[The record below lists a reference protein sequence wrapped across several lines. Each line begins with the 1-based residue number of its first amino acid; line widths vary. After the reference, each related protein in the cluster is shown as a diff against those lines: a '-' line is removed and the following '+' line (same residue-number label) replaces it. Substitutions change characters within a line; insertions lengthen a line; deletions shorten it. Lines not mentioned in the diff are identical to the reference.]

1 MHIRTTCFVYLLFIF
16 VTIFFLFIPFSHC
29 FAGADPEPDLKSS
42 IIINP
47 DKQFNFAEYYFSN
60 KNYLM
65 AVAEYNR
72 FIYFFPEDQ
81 RVETAM
87 YRIGMSYYLGRHFK
101 EAVNSFRA
109 VIDRY
114 VDTELSIKSYF
125 MISEAHVNLNTF
137 GPAIINLNNL
147 ITITHDEDVKDE
159 AYYRIGWICIET
171 ASWEKARLYFSR
183 ISAKNKDKYRLE
195 RLNAELNKERSIPQK
210 KPDLAGFLSIIPG
223 AGRLE
228 RLNAELNKERSIPQ
242 KKPDLA
248 GFLSIIPGAGYLY
261 CERYQ
266 DALIAFLL
274 NGGLILA
281 AYKSFDN
288 DNNALGGVIAFVEF
302 GFYAGNIYGA
312 VASAHKYNRKKTG
325 QFIEKLKNN
334 AKINLSADVENK
346 GVCFAFK
353 FVF

>member
-1 MHIRTTCFVYLLFIF
+1 LN
-16 VTIFFLFIPFSHC
+16 IFFLFIPFSQSV
-29 FAGADPEPDLKSS
+29 AGSDPEPDIKSS

-60 KNYLM
+60 KDYLM

-101 EAVNSFRA
+101 EAVDSFNA
-109 VIDRY
+109 LIDGY
-114 VDTELSIKSYF
+114 VDTDLSIKSYF
-125 MISEAHVNLNTF
+125 MISEAHVKLNAF

-147 ITITHDEDVKDE
+147 ITITDDEDVRDE
-159 AYYRIGWICIET
+159 AYYRIGWIYIET
-171 ASWEKARLYFSR
+171 ASWEKARLYFLK

-195 RLNAELNKERSIPQK
+195 RLTTELNKERSIPK
-210 KPDLAGFLSIIPG
+210 KDPH
-223 AGRLE
+223 
-228 RLNAELNKERSIPQ
+228 
-242 KKPDLA
+242 LA

-266 DALIAFLL
+266 DALIAFLI
-274 NGGLILA
+274 NGGLIYA
-281 AYKSFDN
+281 AYESFDDN
-288 DNNALGGVIAFVEF
+288 NNALGGVIAFVEF

-312 VASAHKYNRKKTG
+312 VTSAHKYNRKKTG

-334 AKINLSADVENK
+334 TKINLSADVKNK
-346 GVCFAFK
+346 GICLAFE
-353 FVF
+353 FIF

>member
-1 MHIRTTCFVYLLFIF
+1 
-16 VTIFFLFIPFSHC
+16 
-29 FAGADPEPDLKSS
+29 
-42 IIINP
+42 
-47 DKQFNFAEYYFSN
+47 
-60 KNYLM
+60 M

-101 EAVNSFRA
+101 EAVNSFMA

-125 MISEAHVNLNTF
+125 MISEAHINLNTF

-195 RLNAELNKERSIPQK
+195 Q
-210 KPDLAGFLSIIPG
+210 
-223 AGRLE
+223 
-228 RLNAELNKERSIPQ
+228 LNAELNKERSIPQ

-334 AKINLSADVENK
+334 TKISLSADVENK
-346 GVCFAFK
+346 GVCLAFK

>member
-1 MHIRTTCFVYLLFIF
+1 MHIRNTCFVYLFLILSA
-16 VTIFFLFIPFSHC
+16 IFFLIIPFSKSA
-29 FAGADPEPDLKSS
+29 AGSDSESDLKSS

-47 DKQFNFAEYYFSN
+47 DKQFDFAEYYFSN
-60 KNYLM
+60 KDYLM
-65 AVAEYNR
+65 AVSEYRR

-81 RVETAM
+81 RVETAI

-109 VIDRY
+109 VIDQY
-114 VDTELSIKSYF
+114 VNTELSIKSYF
-125 MISEAHVNLNTF
+125 MISEAHIKLNAF
-137 GPAIINLNNL
+137 GSAIINLNNL
-147 ITITHDEDVKDE
+147 ITITHDENVKDE

-171 ASWEKARLYFSR
+171 ASWEKARLNFSK
-183 ISAKNKDKYRLE
+183 ISAKNKDKYKLE
-195 RLNAELNKERSIPQK
+195 RLNTELNKERSIPK
-210 KPDLAGFLSIIPG
+210 K
-223 AGRLE
+223 
-228 RLNAELNKERSIPQ
+228 N
-242 KKPDLA
+242 PDLA

-281 AYKSFDN
+281 AYESFDDN
-288 DNNALGGVIAFVEF
+288 NNALGGVIAFVEF
-302 GFYAGNIYGA
+302 GFYASNIYGA
-312 VASAHKYNRKKTG
+312 VTSAHKYNQKETG

-334 AKINLSADVENK
+334 AKINLSADVKNK
-346 GVCFAFK
+346 GVCLAFK

>member
-60 KNYLM
+60 KDYLM

-125 MISEAHVNLNTF
+125 MLSEAHLNLNTF

-183 ISAKNKDKYRLE
+183 ISAKNKDKY
-195 RLNAELNKERSIPQK
+195 
-210 KPDLAGFLSIIPG
+210 
-223 AGRLE
+223 RLE

>member
-125 MISEAHVNLNTF
+125 MLSEAHLNLNTF

-183 ISAKNKDKYRLE
+183 ISAKNKDKY
-195 RLNAELNKERSIPQK
+195 
-210 KPDLAGFLSIIPG
+210 
-223 AGRLE
+223 RLE

>member
-1 MHIRTTCFVYLLFIF
+1 MMNIRTTRFVCLFFIF
-16 VTIFFLFIPFSHC
+16 FIIFFLLIPFSQC
-29 FAGADPEPDLKSS
+29 IAGSGIEPDLKSS

-60 KNYLM
+60 KDYLM

-81 RVETAM
+81 RVATAL
-87 YRIGMSYYLGRHFK
+87 YRIGMSYYLGGHFK

-125 MISEAHVNLNTF
+125 MISEAHVKQYAFDL
-137 GPAIINLNNL
+137 AVINLKNL
-147 ITITHDEDVKDE
+147 ITISHDQEVRDE
-159 AYYRIGWICIET
+159 AYYRMGWIYIET
-171 ASWEKARLYFSR
+171 ASWEEARRNFSK
-183 ISAKNKDKYRLE
+183 ISTKNKNKYRLE
-195 RLNAELNKERSIPQK
+195 QLTGELNKESSIPGK
-210 KPDLAGFLSIIPG
+210 
-223 AGRLE
+223 
-228 RLNAELNKERSIPQ
+228 N
-242 KKPDLA
+242 PDLA

-274 NGGLILA
+274 NGGLIYA
-281 AYKSFDN
+281 AYESFDD

-312 VASAHKYNRKKTG
+312 ITSAHKYNRKQTG
-325 QFIEKLKNN
+325 RFIETLKHNT
-334 AKINLSADVENK
+334 KINLSADVKNK
-346 GVCFAFK
+346 GVCLAFE
-353 FVF
+353 FIF

>member
-1 MHIRTTCFVYLLFIF
+1 MHIRTTCLAYLFLTFF
-16 VTIFFLFIPFSHC
+16 NIFFLFIPFSQSV
-29 FAGADPEPDLKSS
+29 AGSDPEPDIKSS
-42 IIINP
+42 IIISP
-47 DKQFNFAEYYFSN
+47 DKQFDFAEYYFSN
-60 KNYLM
+60 KDYLM

-72 FIYFFPEDQ
+72 FIYFFPGDQ

-101 EAVNSFRA
+101 EAADSFIA

-125 MISEAHVNLNTF
+125 MISEAHVKLNAF
-137 GPAIINLNNL
+137 GSAIINLNNL

-159 AYYRIGWICIET
+159 AYYRIGWIYIET
-171 ASWEKARLYFSR
+171 ASWEKARLNFSK
-183 ISAKNKDKYRLE
+183 ISAKNKDKYKLE
-195 RLNAELNKERSIPQK
+195 RLNAELNKERSIPK
-210 KPDLAGFLSIIPG
+210 K
-223 AGRLE
+223 
-228 RLNAELNKERSIPQ
+228 N
-242 KKPDLA
+242 PDLA

-281 AYKSFDN
+281 AYESFDDN
-288 DNNALGGVIAFVEF
+288 NNALGGVIAFVEF

-312 VASAHKYNRKKTG
+312 VTSAHKYNRKETG
-325 QFIEKLKNN
+325 QFIEKLKTNT
-334 AKINLSADVENK
+334 KINLSADVKNK
-346 GVCFAFK
+346 GVCLAFE
-353 FVF
+353 FIF

>member
-1 MHIRTTCFVYLLFIF
+1 MHIRTTCFVYLFFIF
-16 VTIFFLFIPFSHC
+16 VTIFFLLIPFSPC
-29 FAGADPEPDLKSS
+29 VAGADPEPDIKSS
-42 IIINP
+42 IIISP
-47 DKQFNFAEYYFSN
+47 DKQFDFAEYYFSN
-60 KNYLM
+60 KDYLM

-72 FIYFFPEDQ
+72 FIYFFPGDQ

-101 EAVNSFRA
+101 EAADSFIA

-125 MISEAHVNLNTF
+125 MISEAHVKLNAF
-137 GPAIINLNNL
+137 GSAIINLNNL

-159 AYYRIGWICIET
+159 AYYRIGWIYIET
-171 ASWEKARLYFSR
+171 ASWEKARLNFSK
-183 ISAKNKDKYRLE
+183 ISAKNKDKYKLE
-195 RLNAELNKERSIPQK
+195 RLNAELNKERSIPK
-210 KPDLAGFLSIIPG
+210 K
-223 AGRLE
+223 
-228 RLNAELNKERSIPQ
+228 N
-242 KKPDLA
+242 PDLA

-281 AYKSFDN
+281 AYESFDDN
-288 DNNALGGVIAFVEF
+288 NNALGGVIAFVEF

-312 VASAHKYNRKKTG
+312 VTSAHKYNRKETG
-325 QFIEKLKNN
+325 QFIEKLKTNT
-334 AKINLSADVENK
+334 KINLSADVKNK
-346 GVCFAFK
+346 GVCLAFE
-353 FVF
+353 FIF

>member
-1 MHIRTTCFVYLLFIF
+1 
-16 VTIFFLFIPFSHC
+16 
-29 FAGADPEPDLKSS
+29 
-42 IIINP
+42 
-47 DKQFNFAEYYFSN
+47 
-60 KNYLM
+60 
-65 AVAEYNR
+65 
-72 FIYFFPEDQ
+72 
-81 RVETAM
+81 
-87 YRIGMSYYLGRHFK
+87 
-101 EAVNSFRA
+101 
-109 VIDRY
+109 
-114 VDTELSIKSYF
+114 

-147 ITITHDEDVKDE
+147 ITITHDEDVRDE

-171 ASWEKARLYFSR
+171 ASWEKARLYFSK
-183 ISAKNKDKYRLE
+183 ISAENKDKYQLE
-195 RLNAELNKERSIPQK
+195 RLNAELNKERSM
-210 KPDLAGFLSIIPG
+210 
-223 AGRLE
+223 
-228 RLNAELNKERSIPQ
+228 PQ

-281 AYKSFDN
+281 AYESFDDN
-288 DNNALGGVIAFVEF
+288 NNALGGVIAFVAF

-312 VASAHKYNRKKTG
+312 VTSAHKYNRKKTG

-334 AKINLSADVENK
+334 TKISLSADVENK
-346 GVCFAFK
+346 GVCLAFK